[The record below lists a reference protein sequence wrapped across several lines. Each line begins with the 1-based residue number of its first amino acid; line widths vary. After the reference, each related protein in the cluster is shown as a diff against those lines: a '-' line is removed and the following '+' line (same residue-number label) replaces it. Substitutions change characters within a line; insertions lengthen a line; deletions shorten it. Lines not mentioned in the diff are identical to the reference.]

1 MKKVLLLLVLLFSF
15 ALVST
20 PVVNADFRDYMHK
33 VKMPHFEDIDV
44 NTKLDKQDHELK
56 ISFSDL
62 KYVKKVSYELTYKHS
77 LGEEGIMGEFD
88 VNGEKRIKKEI
99 FLGTCSTGGTC
110 VNHTKISKM
119 KLKVRTIYGN
129 PFNKTETETFSIK

>member
-33 VKMPHFEDIDV
+33 VKMPRFEDIDV
-44 NTKLDKQDHELK
+44 NTKFDKQDHELN
-56 ISFSDL
+56 ISFTDL
-62 KYVKKVSYELTYKHS
+62 KFVKKVSYELTYKHS
-77 LGEEGIMGEFD
+77 LGEEGIMGEFK
-88 VNGEKRIKKEI
+88 VNDEKRIKRII

-110 VNHTKISKM
+110 INHTKISKI
-119 KLKVRTIYGN
+119 KLKVRTTYSN
-129 PFNKTETETFSIK
+129 PFNKIETETFSIK